1 MKVLLKI
8 RPLLIGLS
16 LFSLAWMIVLEARLS
31 SDERFGPSLKGLY
44 FDQIFL
50 AALLVLASVA
60 LLLRKLKGIV
70 AAAVLSSGVLL
81 NVLCRDFLL
90 LAKAAEVPR
99 FTYRHFSLWWPNL
112 GEGQL
117 FQIIL
122 ASTILA
128 YAVTSLF
135 QRRKGAYVPY
145 DV

>member
-16 LFSLAWMIVLEARLS
+16 LFSLAWMIVLEAQLS

-44 FDQIFL
+44 YDEIFF
-50 AALLVLASVA
+50 AVLLVLASAA
-60 LLLRKLKGIV
+60 LLSQRLRCLV
-70 AAAVLSSGVLL
+70 AAAALSSVVLL

-99 FTYRHFSLWWPNL
+99 FTYGHFSLWWPNL

-128 YAVTSLF
+128 YSVASLF
-135 QRRKGAYVPY
+135 QQRKDVHVPY